1 MQRNLSIVIA
11 IFSLTCL
18 RMFLECIHRR
28 YMAEMLSIWRKTLYN
43 QSIIRMHTFPYFVP
57 YMAGI
62 LRIRRKHKTINQ
74 SIHNLRARMLVHVY
88 MRMY

>member
-1 MQRNLSIVIA
+1 MQRNLSIVMA

-18 RMFLECIHRR
+18 RMLLECIHRR

-43 QSIIRMHTFPYFVP
+43 QSIERIHVQTLRRR

-74 SIHNLRARMLVHVY
+74 
-88 MRMY
+88 